1 MSWDTVLDDG
11 DYNLQIVMDSNQEE
25 QIRVSLYLYYSI
37 SYALISVDITWY

>member
-11 DYNLQIVMDSNQEE
+11 DYNLQIAMDSNQEE

-37 SYALISVDITWY
+37 SYGLKGLYLRV